1 MFNILVTTEVSTD
14 AITEVITTQ
23 HTTKEETTL
32 PPTTV
37 LPPVETTARTTGLE
51 IENYLERIKTVFN
64 IYLLLLSLFFQRCL
78 CFVMKC
84 FGWFSRPFSDNDC
97 KVRFIIYLCTLFA
110 ATIAIRLNIK
120 PTFVMKIIFWLVA

>member
-14 AITEVITTQ
+14 ATTEVMTTQ
-23 HTTKEETTL
+23 RTTKEETTL

-64 IYLLLLSLFFQRCL
+64 IYLLLLSLFCQRCL

-84 FGWFSRPFSDNDC
+84 FE
-97 KVRFIIYLCTLFA
+97 
-110 ATIAIRLNIK
+110 
-120 PTFVMKIIFWLVA
+120 